1 MAKKEKSAATVEE
14 RPEPAPQTN
23 AADPEL
29 EIVIQSPEKSGL
41 PAEFAALGLS
51 EPILRAIAESGFTT
65 PTPIQAEAV
74 PFFLTGRDL
83 IGQAQTGTGK
93 TAAFAL
99 PLAQLIDPEK
109 RKPQAIVL
117 LPTRELCL
125 QVAAETRHLSKYCRL
140 RVVAVYG
147 GQPIDRQF
155 RALETG
161 AHIVVGTPGRVLD
174 HIRRGTLDLSDIQYV
189 ALDEADEML
198 QMGFIEDVEEILKSA
213 PKDRQTAL
221 FSATMPPRIAA
232 LAGATMK
239 NPYHIKILPKE
250 RTVARI
256 TQTYYEVPNSRK
268 QETLLRILDMEEPA
282 SAIIFCKTKK
292 DVDDLGEALQNK
304 GFNAETLHG
313 DMNQS
318 LRDRVMGR
326 FRSGQSAILVATDV
340 AARGLDIDQVTH
352 VFNFDLPWDTES
364 YIHRIGRTGRA
375 GRTGDAITLI
385 SPRDRHQI
393 RMLEKQIKAPITAG
407 KVPTPADIARRHR
420 ERFQKEVEA
429 ALEAGDFDREALIV
443 EAITEKTDWTTAEI
457 AAAAMSLLW
466 KSRRLT
472 DFDLEAAREID
483 ERTEPG
489 MVRLF
494 LQIGRQDNVRPG
506 DIVGAIANE
515 AGVSGRSVGSI
526 EILERTSFVE
536 VPERDAARV
545 ISALNNT
552 KLRGR
557 KIRADVARP
566 KETNVHG

>member
-1 MAKKEKSAATVEE
+1 MAKKEKSVATVEE
-14 RPEPAPQTN
+14 RPES
-23 AADPEL
+23 AALTTPVAEPEIDL
-29 EIVIQSPEKSGL
+29 EIETPLASGL
-41 PAEFAALGLS
+41 PAAFAALGLG
-51 EPILRAIAESGFTT
+51 EPLLRAIAESGFTQ
-65 PTPIQAEAV
+65 PTPIQSEAI

-99 PLAQLIDPEK
+99 PLAQLIDPDK

-125 QVAAETRHLSKYCRL
+125 QVSAETRHLSKFCRI

-155 RALETG
+155 RALEAG

-213 PKDRQTAL
+213 PKQRQTAL

-232 LAGATMK
+232 LANETMK
-239 NPYHIKILPKE
+239 NPYHIKIQPKE

-268 QETLLRILDMEEPA
+268 QEALLRILDMEEPK

-313 DMNQS
+313 DMNQT

-326 FRSGQSAILVATDV
+326 FRSGKAEILVATDV

-375 GRTGDAITLI
+375 GRSGDAITLVT
-385 SPRDRHQI
+385 PRDRHQI
-393 RMLEKQIKAPITAG
+393 KMLEKQIKAPIGQAQ
-407 KVPTPADIARRHR
+407 VPTPADIARRHR

-429 ALEAGDFDREALIV
+429 ALELGDFDREALIV
-443 EAITEKTDWTTAEI
+443 EAITEKTDWTTGEI
-457 AAAAMSLLW
+457 AAAAMNLLW

-472 DFDLEAAREID
+472 DFDLDAARETD
-483 ERTEPG
+483 ARAEVG
-489 MVRLF
+489 MVRIF
-494 LQIGRQDNVRPG
+494 LQIGRFDNVRPG

-515 AGVSGRSVGSI
+515 AGLSGKSVGAI
-526 EILERTSFVE
+526 EIFDRSSYVE
-536 VPERDAARV
+536 VPERDASRV

-557 KIRADVARP
+557 KVRADVARP
-566 KETNVHG
+566 KDDR